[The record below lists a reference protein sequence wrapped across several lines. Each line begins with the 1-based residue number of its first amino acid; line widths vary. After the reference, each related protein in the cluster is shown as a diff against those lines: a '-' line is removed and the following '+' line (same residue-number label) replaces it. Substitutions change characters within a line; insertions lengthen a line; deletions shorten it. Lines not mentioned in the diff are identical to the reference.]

1 MTMVA
6 RSLIRTRRKNLKW
19 RNRRVRRTRRRL
31 ILNNKKVVVPAAA
44 RPRVEGVTTF
54 PAAAVV
60 VVVARPPCVFQNQR
74 PRAEVVRGAANL
86 LLFKQ
91 LPLPLP
97 LLVVVQDQIQGGMHV
112 VFICFFFLL
121 VAVLSLTHAPP
132 MVSLAPSFLFF
143 LPFSQIQ
150 TCSTAS
156 YQSWCTR
163 SILLQ
168 TFRFTTSQCHG
179 CLRPSPWCS

>member
-1 MTMVA
+1 MVA

-112 VFICFFFLL
+112 VFICFFFSSCRCSLPYSCPSHGVSCSFFSLL
-121 VAVLSLTHAPP
+121 S
-132 MVSLAPSFLFF
+132 SFLTDPDVFNYIVPKLVHSKHPPPNF
-143 LPFSQIQ
+143 
-150 TCSTAS
+150 
-156 YQSWCTR
+156 
-163 SILLQ
+163 
-168 TFRFTTSQCHG
+168 
-179 CLRPSPWCS
+179 